1 MRIRR
6 KKSFATATALGT
18 VLLLAN
24 TVLIGCGGSSSG
36 AKKSPPPTAVVPGS
50 PPPLS
55 PRPGFA
61 TLPPSP
67 PISTS
72 PPPSPPP
79 NPPTISPPPPN
90 PPGSPSPPSPPP
102 QTLPSFLPSSNYQ
115 NKCAFVEWIGDVRS
129 LVKNRDEL
137 NFVRSWLYETNLFNY
152 DINDLSDEKFRSYEK
167 DSSTKGAH
175 LKVMEEYLEAI
186 KENSDKAFE
195 DNDDAFHHVEFATEA
210 VERYDGQIDPYH
222 GLSFVVLDGTVP
234 RDIRVRRVNPK
245 SPAAKV
251 DTEGNQTVKRG
262 DKLLE
267 FTDIAGNNVVNVK
280 DGTGDTLIYDIEF
293 LINGHW
299 KLNLGQSFKYK
310 FEDRDTKKIKE
321 RVLVAKRDEV
331 DAISKQRII
340 NYGGRKIGY
349 IALDTMATLDT
360 EKLMNKYF
368 FDYTEKDVNELVL
381 DLRNN
386 QGGLIHNAA
395 QIAFMIA
402 GEEKTKDKMFAKIKL
417 NYDAETTGPRRN
429 RIPLAP
435 IEFGEECQE
444 NTDFDCATDQKDP
457 LYEGK
462 FHSLNLNRVFILTSK
477 HTCGASEALING
489 LRALDDIQVI
499 LIGTDTCG
507 QIYGSLPRWN
517 CGLTY
522 YGTQFEIMNG
532 KDEGKYSNGFGP
544 KNSPSSNSV
553 KVNGCYVNDDVTKEI
568 GADDDV
574 LLKTALNYI
583 KDGESSCPSV
593 SASQNT
599 STATNNQNVNTV
611 KPVQKQVFGFNL
623 NLAERRKDT
632 R

>member
-1 MRIRR
+1 MQIRR
-6 KKSFATATALGT
+6 KKIFATATALGT
-18 VLLLAN
+18 VMLLAN
-24 TVLIGCGGSSSG
+24 TVLVGCGGSSSG
-36 AKKSPPPTAVVPGS
+36 AKKSPPPTAVAPGS
-50 PPPLS
+50 PPPLA

-67 PISTS
+67 PTGTS

-79 NPPTISPPPPN
+79 NPPP
-90 PPGSPSPPSPPP
+90 PPSPPGTP
-102 QTLPSFLPSSNYQ
+102 PPPPTPPPRTLPSFLPSTNFQ

-129 LVKNRDEL
+129 PVKNRDEL

-152 DINDLSDEKFRSYEK
+152 DINDLSDAKFKSHEK

-175 LKVMEEYLEAI
+175 LKVMEEYLEEI
-186 KENSDKAFE
+186 KNNSDKAFK

-222 GLSFVVLDGTVP
+222 GLSFFVVDGAVP
-234 RDIRVRRVNPK
+234 RDIRVRRVNPN

-251 DTEGNQTVKRG
+251 DQEGNQTVKRG

-267 FTDIAGNNVVNVK
+267 FTDIASNNVVNVK
-280 DGTGDTLIYDIEF
+280 DGTGASLIYDIEF

-321 RVLVAKRDEV
+321 RVLVAKRDTV
-331 DAISKQRII
+331 DAVSKQSII
-340 NYGGRKIGY
+340 NYGGRKIAY
-349 IALDTMATLDT
+349 VALDTMATLDT

-435 IEFGEECQE
+435 IEFGQECQE
-444 NTDFDCATDQKDP
+444 NTDFDCDKQNLTP

-489 LRALDDIQVI
+489 LRALDDFEVI
-499 LIGTDTCG
+499 LIGADTCG
-507 QIYGSLPRWN
+507 QIYGALPRWN

-568 GADDDV
+568 GAADDV

-593 SASQNT
+593 SANQST
-599 STATNNQNVNTV
+599 STATNNQNAQTVN
-611 KPVQKQVFGFNL
+611 PVQKQVFGFNL